1 MQAIFQVEMKDNVA
15 TALEP
20 LTPGPAEVKGDRRT
34 DSVAVLENIPIGHKV
49 AVNNIT
55 SGDEIMKYG
64 VVIGRATRDI
74 KRGQWVHLHCMCSIY
89 DERSS
94 HLDLYTGAPN
104 DIKYE

>member
-74 KRGQWVHLHCMCSIY
+74 KRGQWVHLHCMRSIY

-94 HLDLYTGAPN
+94 HLDLYTGAPC